1 MVIPITAF
9 PINYLKVYSTKARK
23 RSTSAVLTRALSKAL
38 GFTLLTVGALSM
50 LIPFIWMIF
59 TSFKPRQVIFQMP
72 PVVWTTQYTLEHY
85 VAAVT
90 QGSFGIYFKN
100 SFIVSG
106 CTTVLTV
113 LLVSM
118 AGYAFA
124 RLHWRG
130 RDVTFMIVLAT
141 AMLPGLIA
149 LIPTFLIVKNT
160 PLAGGNN
167 LLGRGGIGW
176 LDSYPGLILPAIG
189 GGFNVF
195 LIRQFFSTLPRELED
210 AARVD
215 GCSEYRIYSQ
225 IIMPL
230 SKPVLAVVAIFTFQG
245 SWNDFLWPLVIVQSD
260 RMRTIQLGLT
270 LFQSQHSVEWGVLM
284 AGTTLA
290 TAPTV
295 ALFLFAQRYFV
306 QGIALTGIKG

>member
-1 MVIPITAF
+1 MLG
-9 PINYLKVYSTKARK
+9 YL
-23 RSTSAVLTRALSKAL
+23 AL
-38 GFTLLTVGALSM
+38 GTAALSM

-59 TSFKPRQVIFQMP
+59 TSFKPRHVIFQMP
-72 PVVWTTQYTLEHY
+72 PVIWTTEYTVEHY
-85 VAAVT
+85 VVAVT
-90 QGSFGIYFKN
+90 KGNFDIYFKN

-106 CTTVLTV
+106 FTTLITL

-130 RDVTFMIVLAT
+130 RDAVFMVVLAT

-149 LIPTFLIVKNT
+149 LIPTFLIVKYT
-160 PLAGGNN
+160 PLAGGNDI
-167 LLGRGGIGW
+167 LGRGGVGW
-176 LDSYPGLILPAIG
+176 LDSYPGLIFPAVG
-189 GGFNVF
+189 GGFSVF
-195 LIRQFFSTLPRELED
+195 LVRQFFSTLPRELED

-230 SKPVLAVVAIFTFQG
+230 SKPVLAVVSIFTFQA
-245 SWNDFLWPLVIVQSD
+245 SWNDFLWPLVIIQSD

-270 LFQSQHSVEWGVLM
+270 LFRSQHNVEWGVLM

-295 ALFLFAQRYFV
+295 TLFLLAQRYFV

>member
-1 MVIPITAF
+1 MTTDTASMYRSATRTHRA
-9 PINYLKVYSTKARK
+9 NRRDWVRTVLKLLGYL
-23 RSTSAVLTRALSKAL
+23 VLTAA
-38 GFTLLTVGALSM
+38 ALSM
-50 LIPFIWMIF
+50 LVPFAWMIF

-72 PVVWTTQYTLEHY
+72 PVVWTTQYTLDHY
-85 VAAVT
+85 MQALT
-90 QGSFGIYFKN
+90 QGKFDIYFRN

-106 CTTVLTV
+106 FTTLAN
-113 LLVSM
+113 LLIVSM
-118 AGYAFA
+118 GGYAFS
-124 RLHWRG
+124 RLKWRG
-130 RDVTFMIVLAT
+130 RDLTFMVVLAT

-149 LIPTFLIVKNT
+149 LIPTFLIVKYT

-167 LLGRGGIGW
+167 ILGQGGVGW
-176 LDSYPGLILPAIG
+176 LDSYPGLILPALG
-189 GGFNVF
+189 GGFSVF
-195 LIRQFFSTLPRELED
+195 LVRQFFSTLPRELED

-230 SKPVLAVVAIFTFQG
+230 SKPVLAVVSIFTFQA

-260 RMRTIQLGLT
+260 KMRTIQLGLT
-270 LFQSQHSVEWGVLM
+270 LFRSQHNVEWGILM

-295 ALFLFAQRYFV
+295 ALFLLAQRYFV

>member
-1 MVIPITAF
+1 MTATKPIRRRAATA
-9 PINYLKVYSTKARK
+9 VAARI
-23 RSTSAVLTRALSKAL
+23 L
-38 GFTLLTVGALSM
+38 GQAMGYGVMTVGALSM
-50 LIPFIWMIF
+50 LIPFLWMVF
-59 TSFKPRQVIFQMP
+59 TSLKPRQVIFQMP
-72 PVVWTTQYTLEHY
+72 PVIWTTQYTLEHY
-85 VAAVT
+85 VAAIT

-100 SFIVSG
+100 SGIVSG
-106 CTTVLTV
+106 FTTLLTV

-130 RDVTFMIVLAT
+130 RDATFMVVLAT

-160 PLAGGNN
+160 PFAGGNN
-167 LLGRGGIGW
+167 IFGRGGIGW
-176 LDSYPGLILPAIG
+176 LDSYPGLILPALG

-215 GCSEYRIYSQ
+215 GCSELRIYSR

-270 LFQSQHSVEWGVLM
+270 LFQSQHNVEWGILM
-284 AGTTLA
+284 AGTALA

-295 ALFLFAQRYFV
+295 ALFLFAQRYFI

>member
-1 MVIPITAF
+1 MLAALLGKTLG
-9 PINYLKVYSTKARK
+9 YL
-23 RSTSAVLTRALSKAL
+23 VLTL
-38 GFTLLTVGALSM
+38 GALSM
-50 LIPFIWMIF
+50 LIPFLWMIF

-72 PVVWTTQYTLEHY
+72 PVIWTTQYTLQHY
-85 VAAVT
+85 VDALT
-90 QGSFGIYFKN
+90 DGSFAIYFKN
-100 SFIVSG
+100 SGIVSG
-106 CTTVLTV
+106 ATTVLTL

-124 RLHWRG
+124 RLRWRG
-130 RDVTFMIVLAT
+130 RDVVFMIVLAT

-149 LIPTFLIVKNT
+149 LIPTFLIVKYT
-160 PLAGGNN
+160 PLAGGNDI
-167 LLGRGGIGW
+167 LGRGGIGW
-176 LDSYPGLILPAIG
+176 LDAYPGLVFPAVG

-215 GCSEYRIYSQ
+215 GCSEYRIYRQ

-260 RMRTIQLGLT
+260 EMRTIQLGLT
-270 LFQSQHSVEWGVLM
+270 LFRSQHNVEWGILM

-295 ALFLFAQRYFV
+295 ALFLFAQRYFI

>member
-1 MVIPITAF
+1 VTTATSVYRPIRRRS
-9 PINYLKVYSTKARK
+9 PGRVVARAAS
-23 RSTSAVLTRALSKAL
+23 RVLGYTVM
-38 GFTLLTVGALSM
+38 TVGAVSM
-50 LIPFIWMIF
+50 LVPFLWMIF

-72 PVVWTTQYTLEHY
+72 PVVWTTQYTLDHY
-85 VAAVT
+85 IQAIT
-90 QGSFGIYFKN
+90 HGSFGIYFKN

-106 CTTVLTV
+106 FTTVLTV

-124 RLHWRG
+124 RLKWRG
-130 RDVTFMIVLAT
+130 RDATFMIVLAT

-167 LLGRGGIGW
+167 IFGRGGTGW
-176 LDSYPGLILPAIG
+176 LDSYPGLILPALG

-215 GCSEYRIYSQ
+215 GCTEYRIYSQ

-270 LFQSQHSVEWGVLM
+270 LFQSQHNVEWGILM